1 MAKPVPN
8 WGHALPARTKTFGC
22 ISYMT
27 KLTLSEHYTFYIK
40 QNFIEGYKDDQLLE
54 DLSEDDA
61 RNNYSIRL
69 KSLNGCMYDT

>member
-1 MAKPVPN
+1 
-8 WGHALPARTKTFGC
+8 
-22 ISYMT
+22 MT